1 MAQTSFICYHHT
13 TTSTSSTAPAKFKGP
28 NFPIQAPVELTNT
41 LYRSSVKNKIKLG
54 KHFSCAFSNK
64 KIGNAILEL
73 VFEYTAN
80 LYHMKTTGTGNC
92 GIPAGKI
99 CTIYG
104 KGL

>member
-64 KIGNAILEL
+64 KISNA
-73 VFEYTAN
+73 VFEFALTKELQPVNFWSHYR
-80 LYHMKTTGTGNC
+80 LSYV
-92 GIPAGKI
+92 
-99 CTIYG
+99 
-104 KGL
+104 